1 MNSIVIGSGFGGI
14 AAALRLK
21 AKGHK
26 VKLIEKHPD
35 LGGRARVF
43 KRNGF
48 IYDAGPTVITA
59 PYLIN
64 ELFELFNKDPKNYI
78 ELTPLKIWYQFIFE
92 DKTKFNYSG
101 DEIEMKDQ
109 IEKLSKE
116 DVNGYE
122 KLVNFT
128 KKIFD
133 KGFLEL
139 ADVPFDKPFVMMQQ
153 LPALLKLKSYKS
165 VYSLV
170 SSYIKNEKLRR
181 MLSMHPLLV
190 GGNPFTTTSIYGL
203 ILYLEKKWGI
213 HYSVGGTGNIIKGFE
228 KLMNEVGIEIIKNTE
243 VTEIITK
250 NNKISGVKLNNE
262 NEIDADNVVCNA
274 DPPAFYEKMLSKSNE
289 NSMLFN
295 WKKNRMEYSM
305 GLFVYYFGTK
315 KIYENVEHHTIK
327 FGNKYEE
334 HLDDIFNK
342 KKLNNENEIGADNVV
357 CNADPPAFYEKML
370 SKSNESSMLFNWK
383 KNRMEYSMGLFVYYF
398 GTKKIY
404 ENVEH
409 HTIKFGNKYKEHLD
423 DIFDKKKLN
432 NDISYYLHRPTA
444 TDKTMA
450 PEGNDCFYVLVPVP
464 NNQSK
469 INWETEGEKMKNLV
483 IEKMEKDLM
492 PDLKNNIVED
502 FYLTPDYFEK
512 ELNTKFG
519 SGFSIQ
525 PKFTQSAYFR
535 FHNKSEIYD
544 GLYFVG
550 AGTHPGAGVPGVLSS
565 AKVLDKLF

>member
-1 MNSIVIGSGFGGI
+1 MKSIVIGSGFGGI

-21 AKGHK
+21 AKNHN
-26 VKLIEKHPD
+26 VTLIEKHPD

-43 KRNGF
+43 KKNGF
-48 IYDAGPTVITA
+48 TFDAGPTVITA
-59 PYLIN
+59 PYLIE
-64 ELFELFNKDPKNYI
+64 ELFELFNKKPENYI
-78 ELTPLKIWYQFIFE
+78 KLTPLKTWYRFIFE
-92 DKTKFNYSG
+92 DGKKFDYSG
-101 DEIEMKDQ
+101 DEYQMKKQ
-109 IEKLSKE
+109 IRKINE
-116 DVNGYE
+116 DDVRGYE
-122 KLVNFT
+122 ELVKFT

-133 KGFLEL
+133 KGFTEL
-139 ADVPFDKPFVMMQQ
+139 ADVSFDKPLVMIRQ

-213 HYSVGGTGNIIKGFE
+213 HYSMGGTGNIIKGLE
-228 KLMNEVGIEIIKNTE
+228 KLMAEEGIEIIKGQE
-243 VTEIITK
+243 VTNIISI
-250 NNKISGVKLNNE
+250 NNKIEGVKLDNKKEISANNV
-262 NEIDADNVVCNA
+262 ICNA
-274 DPPAFYEKMLSKSNE
+274 DPPAVYEKLLNHSKV
-289 NSMLFN
+289 NSLFE
-295 WKKNRMEYSM
+295 WKQKRMEYSM

-315 KIYENVEHHTIK
+315 KTYPDVEHHTIK
-327 FGNKYEE
+327 FG
-334 HLDDIFNK
+334 D
-342 KKLNNENEIGADNVV
+342 
-357 CNADPPAFYEKML
+357 
-370 SKSNESSMLFNWK
+370 
-383 KNRMEYSMGLFVYYF
+383 
-398 GTKKIY
+398 
-404 ENVEH
+404 
-409 HTIKFGNKYKEHLD
+409 KYKEHLN

-432 NDISYYLHRPTA
+432 KDISYYLHRPSA
-444 TDKTMA
+444 TDKSMA

-469 INWETEGEKMKNLV
+469 LDWKIEGEKMKDLV
-483 IEKMEKDLM
+483 IDKMEKALL
-492 PDLKNNIVED
+492 PNLRENIVAD

-535 FHNKSEIYD
+535 FHNKSEVCE

-565 AKVLDKLF
+565 AKVLDKII

>member
-14 AAALRLK
+14 AAALRLR
-21 AKGHK
+21 AKGYN
-26 VKLIEKHPD
+26 VTLIEKHQD

-48 IYDAGPTVITA
+48 TFDGGPTVITA

-64 ELFELFNKDPKNYI
+64 ELFELFKKNPKDYI
-78 ELTPLKIWYQFIFE
+78 ELSPLKIWYQFIFE
-92 DKTKFNYSG
+92 DRSKFNYSG
-101 DEIEMKDQ
+101 NENEMKAQ
-109 IEKLSKE
+109 IGELSQE
-116 DVNGYE
+116 DVQGYE

-133 KGFLEL
+133 KGFTEL

-213 HYSVGGTGNIIKGFE
+213 HYSMGGTGNIIKGFE
-228 KLMNEVGIEIIKNTE
+228 KLMNEVGIKVIKGNEVKKIISKNTK
-243 VTEIITK
+243 IT
-250 NNKISGVKLNNE
+250 GVQLSNDNTI
-262 NEIDADNVVCNA
+262 NADIVICNA
-274 DPPAFYEKMLSKSNE
+274 DPPAVYEKLLDGNSN
-289 NSMLFN
+289 NSFLFN
-295 WKKNRMEYSM
+295 WKK
-305 GLFVYYFGTK
+305 K
-315 KIYENVEHHTIK
+315 
-327 FGNKYEE
+327 
-334 HLDDIFNK
+334 
-342 KKLNNENEIGADNVV
+342 
-357 CNADPPAFYEKML
+357 
-370 SKSNESSMLFNWK
+370 
-383 KNRMEYSMGLFVYYF
+383 RMEYSMGLFVYYF

-432 NDISYYLHRPTA
+432 EDISYYLHRPSA
-444 TDKTMA
+444 TDKSMA

-464 NNQSK
+464 NNQSG
-469 INWETEGEKMKNLV
+469 IDWNTEGEKMKSLIIN
-483 IEKMEKDLM
+483 KMEKDLM
-492 PDLKNNIVED
+492 PNLKENIVED

-512 ELNTKFG
+512 DLNTKFG

-565 AKVLDKLF
+565 AKVLDKIL

>member
-1 MNSIVIGSGFGGI
+1 MMNSIVIGSGFGGI

-26 VKLIEKHPD
+26 VTLIEKHPD

-48 IYDAGPTVITA
+48 IFDGGPTVITA
-59 PYLIN
+59 PHLIK
-64 ELFELFNKDPKNYI
+64 ELFELFKKDPKDYI
-78 ELTPLKIWYQFIFE
+78 KLSPLRIWYQFIFE
-92 DKTKFNYSG
+92 DKSKFNYSG
-101 DEIEMKDQ
+101 NETDMKNQ
-109 IEKLSKE
+109 IQNLSHE
-116 DVNGYE
+116 DIKGYE
-122 KLVNFT
+122 SLVNFT

-133 KGFLEL
+133 KGFTEL
-139 ADVPFDKPFVMMQQ
+139 SDVPFDKPFVMMQQ

-170 SSYIKNEKLRR
+170 SSFIKNEKLRR

-213 HYSVGGTGNIIKGFE
+213 HYSMGGTGNIINGFE
-228 KLMNEVGIEIIKNTE
+228 KLMNEVGIEIIKNNE
-243 VTEIITK
+243 VTKIIS
-250 NNKISGVKLNNE
+250 NDNKIIGVQLKNHPD
-262 NEIDADNVVCNA
+262 IIADNVICNA
-274 DPPAFYEKMLSKSNE
+274 DPPAVYEKLLNDNCKS
-289 NSMLFN
+289 SYLFK

-315 KIYENVEHHTIK
+315 KIYN
-327 FGNKYEE
+327 
-334 HLDDIFNK
+334 
-342 KKLNNENEIGADNVV
+342 
-357 CNADPPAFYEKML
+357 
-370 SKSNESSMLFNWK
+370 
-383 KNRMEYSMGLFVYYF
+383 
-398 GTKKIY
+398 
-404 ENVEH
+404 NVEH

-423 DIFDKKKLN
+423 DIFNKKKLN

-450 PEGNDCFYVLVPVP
+450 PDGNDCFYVLVPVP
-464 NNQSK
+464 NNQSGIDWK
-469 INWETEGEKMKNLV
+469 IEGERMKNLV
-483 IEKMEKDLM
+483 VDKMEKDLM
-492 PDLKNNIVED
+492 PNLKDNIVED

-512 ELNTKFG
+512 DLNTKFG

-544 GLYFVG
+544 GLFFVG

-565 AKVLDKLF
+565 AKVLDKIL

>member
-14 AAALRLK
+14 ATALRLK

-26 VKLIEKHPD
+26 VTLIEKHPD

-43 KRNGF
+43 RKNGF
-48 IYDAGPTVITA
+48 IFDGGPTVITA

-64 ELFELFNKDPKNYI
+64 ELFELFQKDPKDYFK
-78 ELTPLKIWYQFIFE
+78 LSPLKIWYQFIFE
-92 DKTKFNYSG
+92 DKSKFNYSG
-101 DEIEMKDQ
+101 DEIEMKNQ
-109 IEKLSKE
+109 IEKLNKE
-116 DVNGYE
+116 DVKGYE
-122 KLVNFT
+122 RLVTFT

-133 KGFLEL
+133 KGFAEL

-170 SSYIKNEKLRR
+170 SSYIQNEKLRR
-181 MLSMHPLLV
+181 MLSIHPLLV

-213 HYSVGGTGNIIKGFE
+213 HYSMGGTGNIIIGFE
-228 KLMNEVGIEIIKNTE
+228 KLMNEVGIEIIKNNE
-243 VTEIITK
+243 VTKIISN
-250 NNKISGVKLNNE
+250 NNKITGVQLKNQSNI
-262 NEIDADNVVCNA
+262 NADNVICNA
-274 DPPAFYEKMLSKSNE
+274 DPPAVYEKLLNGNSN
-289 NSMLFN
+289 SSFLFK

-315 KIYENVEHHTIK
+315 IIYDN
-327 FGNKYEE
+327 
-334 HLDDIFNK
+334 
-342 KKLNNENEIGADNVV
+342 IG
-357 CNADPPAFYEKML
+357 
-370 SKSNESSMLFNWK
+370 
-383 KNRMEYSMGLFVYYF
+383 
-398 GTKKIY
+398 
-404 ENVEH
+404 H

-423 DIFDKKKLN
+423 DIFVKKKLN
-432 NDISYYLHRPTA
+432 NDISYYLHRPSA
-444 TDKTMA
+444 TDKSMA
-450 PEGNDCFYVLVPVP
+450 PEGNDCFYVLVLVP
-464 NNQSK
+464 NNQSG
-469 INWETEGEKMKNLV
+469 INWNIEGEKMKNL
-483 IEKMEKDLM
+483 IIDKMEKDLM
-492 PDLKNNIVED
+492 PNLRENIVSD

-565 AKVLDKLF
+565 AKVLDKIL

>member
-14 AAALRLK
+14 ATALRLK
-21 AKGHK
+21 AKGHQ
-26 VKLIEKHPD
+26 VTIIEKHPD

-43 KRNGF
+43 RKDGF
-48 IYDAGPTVITA
+48 VFDGGPTVITA

-64 ELFELFNKDPKNYI
+64 ELFELFQKDPKDYI
-78 ELTPLKIWYQFIFE
+78 QLSPLKIWYQFIFE

-101 DEIEMKDQ
+101 DETEMKSQ
-109 IEKLSKE
+109 IEKLSKK
-116 DVNGYE
+116 DVRGYE
-122 KLVNFT
+122 KLVTFT

-133 KGFLEL
+133 KGFTEL
-139 ADVPFDKPFVMMQQ
+139 ADVPFDKPFVMLQQ

-170 SSYIKNEKLRR
+170 SSYIQNEKLRR

-213 HYSVGGTGNIIKGFE
+213 HYSMGGTGNIIKGFE
-228 KLMNEVGIEIIKNTE
+228 KLMNEVGINIIKNSE
-243 VTEIITK
+243 V
-250 NNKISGVKLNNE
+250 NKIISEKDKITGVQINNQT
-262 NEIDADNVVCNA
+262 NIDADNVICNA
-274 DPPAFYEKMLSKSNE
+274 DPPAVYEKLLNKKNN
-289 NSMLFN
+289 NSFLFN

-315 KIYENVEHHTIK
+315 KK
-327 FGNKYEE
+327 
-334 HLDDIFNK
+334 
-342 KKLNNENEIGADNVV
+342 
-357 CNADPPAFYEKML
+357 
-370 SKSNESSMLFNWK
+370 
-383 KNRMEYSMGLFVYYF
+383 
-398 GTKKIY
+398 Y

-409 HTIKFGNKYKEHLD
+409 HTIKFGNKYKEHLI

-444 TDKTMA
+444 TDKSMA
-450 PEGNDCFYVLVPVP
+450 PDGSDCFYVLVPVP

-469 INWETEGEKMKNLV
+469 IDWDTEGEKMKNLV
-483 IEKMEKDLM
+483 VDKMEQDLM
-492 PDLKNNIVED
+492 PNLKDNIIAD

-512 ELNTKFG
+512 ELNTKHG

-535 FHNKSEIYD
+535 FHNKSEIYN

-565 AKVLDKLF
+565 AKVLDKIL

>member
-1 MNSIVIGSGFGGI
+1 MNSIIIGSGFGGI
-14 AAALRLK
+14 AAALRLR
-21 AKGHK
+21 AKGHD
-26 VKLIEKHPD
+26 VTLIEKHPD

-43 KRNGF
+43 KKNGF
-48 IYDAGPTVITA
+48 IYDGGPTVITA

-64 ELFELFNKDPKNYI
+64 ELFELFKKNPKNYI
-78 ELTPLKIWYQFIFE
+78 ELSPLKIWYQFIFE
-92 DKTKFNYSG
+92 DKTRFNYSG
-101 DEIEMKDQ
+101 DEEEMKRQ
-109 IEKLSKE
+109 IKKIDKD
-116 DVNGYE
+116 DVKGYE

-133 KGFLEL
+133 KGFTEL
-139 ADVPFDKPFVMMQQ
+139 ADVPFDKPFVMIKQ

-213 HYSVGGTGNIIKGFE
+213 HYSMGGTGNIIKGFE
-228 KLMNEVGIEIIKNTE
+228 KLMNEVGIKIIKGNE
-243 VTEIITK
+243 VTRIITNK
-250 NNKISGVKLNNE
+250 NRITGVQLNDQTKIN
-262 NEIDADNVVCNA
+262 AQNVICNA
-274 DPPAFYEKMLSKSNE
+274 DPPGVYEKMLNGNANNSLLFKLKKS
-289 NSMLFN
+289 
-295 WKKNRMEYSM
+295 RMEYSM

-315 KIYENVEHHTIK
+315 KT
-327 FGNKYEE
+327 
-334 HLDDIFNK
+334 
-342 KKLNNENEIGADNVV
+342 
-357 CNADPPAFYEKML
+357 
-370 SKSNESSMLFNWK
+370 
-383 KNRMEYSMGLFVYYF
+383 YS
-398 GTKKIY
+398 
-404 ENVEH
+404 NVEH

-432 NDISYYLHRPTA
+432 NDISYYLHRPSA
-444 TDKTMA
+444 TDKSMA
-450 PEGNDCFYVLVPVP
+450 PDGNDCFYVLVPVP

-469 INWETEGEKMKNLV
+469 IDWSIEGEKMKNLV
-483 IEKMEKDLM
+483 IDKMENDLM
-492 PDLKNNIVED
+492 PNLKENIIED

-512 ELNTKFG
+512 DLNTKYG

-525 PKFTQSAYFR
+525 PKFSQSAYFR
-535 FHNKSEIYD
+535 FHNKSELFD

-565 AKVLDKLF
+565 AKVLDKII

>member
-14 AAALRLK
+14 AAALRLR
-21 AKGHK
+21 AKGHD
-26 VKLIEKHPD
+26 VTLIEKHQD

-48 IYDAGPTVITA
+48 TFDGGPTVITA

-64 ELFELFNKDPKNYI
+64 ELFELFKKNPKDYI
-78 ELTPLKIWYQFIFE
+78 ELSPLKIWYQFIFE
-92 DKTKFNYSG
+92 DKSKFNYSG
-101 DEIEMKDQ
+101 DENEMKAQ
-109 IEKLSKE
+109 IEELSLE
-116 DVNGYE
+116 DVQGYE

-133 KGFLEL
+133 KGFTEL
-139 ADVPFDKPFVMMQQ
+139 ADVPFDKPLVMMQQ

-190 GGNPFTTTSIYGL
+190 GGNPLTTTSIYGL

-213 HYSVGGTGNIIKGFE
+213 HYSMGGTGNIIKGFE
-228 KLMNEVGIEIIKNTE
+228 KLMSEVGIKVIKGNEVKKIISKNTK
-243 VTEIITK
+243 VTGVQLSNNNTVNADII
-250 NNKISGVKLNNE
+250 I
-262 NEIDADNVVCNA
+262 CNA
-274 DPPAFYEKMLSKSNE
+274 DPPAVYEKLLDGNNNKSF
-289 NSMLFN
+289 LFN
-295 WKKNRMEYSM
+295 WKK
-305 GLFVYYFGTK
+305 K
-315 KIYENVEHHTIK
+315 
-327 FGNKYEE
+327 
-334 HLDDIFNK
+334 
-342 KKLNNENEIGADNVV
+342 
-357 CNADPPAFYEKML
+357 
-370 SKSNESSMLFNWK
+370 
-383 KNRMEYSMGLFVYYF
+383 RMEYSMGLFVYYF

-409 HTIKFGNKYKEHLD
+409 HTIKFGNKYKEHLN

-432 NDISYYLHRPTA
+432 EDVSYYLHRPSA
-444 TDKTMA
+444 TDKSMA

-464 NNQSK
+464 NNQSR
-469 INWETEGEKMKNLV
+469 IDWNVEGEKMKKLIIN
-483 IEKMEKDLM
+483 KMEKDLM
-492 PDLKNNIVED
+492 PNLNENIVED

-512 ELNTKFG
+512 DLNTKFG

-565 AKVLDKLF
+565 AKVLDKII

>member
-14 AAALRLK
+14 AAALRLR
-21 AKGHK
+21 AKGHE
-26 VKLIEKHPD
+26 VIIIEKHPD

-43 KRNGF
+43 KKNGF
-48 IYDAGPTVITA
+48 TFDGGPTVITA

-64 ELFELFNKDPKNYI
+64 ELFDLFKKDPKDYI
-78 ELTPLKIWYQFIFE
+78 KLTPLKIWYQFLFE
-92 DKTKFNYSG
+92 DKTKFDYSG
-101 DEIEMKDQ
+101 NESEMKNQ
-109 IEKLSKE
+109 IQKINIE
-116 DVNGYE
+116 DVKGYE
-122 KLVNFT
+122 RLVNFT

-133 KGFLEL
+133 KGFTEL
-139 ADVPFDKPFVMMQQ
+139 ADIPFDKPFVMMQQ

-170 SSYIKNEKLRR
+170 SSYIQSEKLRR

-190 GGNPFTTTSIYGL
+190 GGNPFSTTSIYGL

-213 HYSVGGTGNIIKGFE
+213 HYSMGGTGNIIKGYE
-228 KLMNEVGIEIIKNTE
+228 KLMKEVGIKILKESE
-243 VTEIITK
+243 VTKIISK
-250 NNKISGVKLNNE
+250 NNKISGVQVNNQTDI
-262 NEIDADNVVCNA
+262 NADNVICNA
-274 DPPAFYEKMLSKSNE
+274 DPPAVYEKLLSQNNSN
-289 NSMLFN
+289 SL
-295 WKKNRMEYSM
+295 
-305 GLFVYYFGTK
+305 
-315 KIYENVEHHTIK
+315 
-327 FGNKYEE
+327 
-334 HLDDIFNK
+334 
-342 KKLNNENEIGADNVV
+342 
-357 CNADPPAFYEKML
+357 
-370 SKSNESSMLFNWK
+370 LFNWK

-432 NDISYYLHRPTA
+432 EDISYYLHRPTA
-444 TDKTMA
+444 TDKSMA
-450 PEGNDCFYVLVPVP
+450 PEGSDCFYVLVPVP

-469 INWETEGEKMKNLV
+469 IDWDIEGEKMKKLV

-492 PDLKNNIVED
+492 PNLKENIVED
-502 FYLTPDYFEK
+502 FYLTPDYFEQD
-512 ELNTKFG
+512 LNTKYG

-535 FHNKSEIYD
+535 FHNKSEVYD

-565 AKVLDKLF
+565 AKVLDKII